1 VSMLADPRSG
11 AMSLREFLAVL
22 RRRFWSVALVTIL
35 VTAAAIAIVY
45 QREPVYTSVARVEV
59 RLAWSNGD
67 SNSSNAS
74 LLAGMDSEALRV
86 KTGSVV
92 KIAAPDLGLNPGSAT
107 DVASVVDQIEVT
119 VPSNT
124 VFLDIACTQPTPEA
138 AQACADTFAKAYVE
152 DRRSTAQAAYA
163 KAREGP
169 QAQVSSQT
177 RRINALSA
185 DLASATSPAERRSL
199 QNRIDLITATR
210 ELAITQLALIPAP
223 SPSPAAV
230 ALTAPYPTA
239 PSNKDFVTTGVLAL
253 LLGLVLGLG
262 MAFVRERFDDRIDGR
277 EALEDAVGAPVLAV
291 VPHVSGWRRKKETRI
306 VTISQP
312 DSPPS
317 EAYRSARTTALYT
330 AERRDI
336 KVIAVVGPGQGEG
349 KTTTTANLA
358 VSMSEAGK
366 RVVAVSCDLRK
377 PRLHRFFK
385 LEGDIGLGGVLMGEH
400 DLQDAL
406 QITGIGRLWVI
417 ASGPVRRN
425 AGELLGS
432 SEMGLVLE
440 KLRASFDVILLDTAP
455 ALLVADAAAVVPRTD
470 GVIVV
475 ADASKTAR
483 AAVAH
488 MCHEL
493 ERVGGRIIGGILNNL
508 EPRAAKRYPKYFRE
522 YYSGSYRYDDDKKV
536 RGDRRATPV
545 ANSPSEGPDKEMWNS

>member
-1 VSMLADPRSG
+1 MSMLPDPRSG

-138 AQACADTFAKAYVE
+138 AQACANTFAKAYVE

-169 QAQVSSQT
+169 QAQISSQT
-177 RRINALSA
+177 RRINTLSA
-185 DLASATSPAERRSL
+185 DLAAASPAEKVSL

-239 PSNKDFVTTGVLAL
+239 PSNKGFVPTGVLAL

-262 MAFVRERFDDRIDGR
+262 LAFVRERFDERIDGR
-277 EALEDAVGAPVLAV
+277 EALEDAIGAPVLAV
-291 VPHVSGWRRKKETRI
+291 VPHVSGWRRKKDTRI
-306 VTISQP
+306 VTISEP

-317 EAYRSARTTALYT
+317 EAYRSARTTTLY
-330 AERRDI
+330 AVERRDI
-336 KVIAVVGPGQGEG
+336 KVIAIVGPGQGEG

-406 QITGIGRLWVI
+406 QLTAIGRLWVI
-417 ASGPVRRN
+417 ASGSVRRN

-483 AAVAH
+483 TAVAF

-493 ERVGGRIIGGILNNL
+493 ERVGGRILGGILNNL
-508 EPRAAKRYPKYFRE
+508 EPRAARRYPKYSRG
-522 YYSGSYRYDDDKKV
+522 YYSGSYRYDEEDKRV
-536 RGDRRATPV
+536 RGDRGTTSV
-545 ANSPSEGPDKEMWNS
+545 AKAPSEGSEKEMWT